1 MAHQIINQHGK
12 HIQGDSNLEKI
23 RFMINNGLDRTYV
36 NGKKIT
42 VLMDTRKDKERT
54 TQVHIDGI

>member
-23 RFMINNGLDRTYV
+23 RFMINNGMDKTYV
-36 NGKKIT
+36 NGKRIT
-42 VLMDTRKDKERT
+42 VIMDTRKDGERVT
-54 TQVHIDGI
+54 KVEVQGL